1 MGTPSTPGHRAGR
14 IGRAERALATRQ
26 HLITTT
32 IDVVRSKSYGAAS
45 LFEVAKAAGVTP
57 GALQHHFG
65 SRAVLML
72 EVLRTI
78 LEAEDDAGPAWPDA
92 AVPLPERASRYV
104 QALWTRVYEPPRF
117 LAAWSVYFGAADE
130 ATLQP
135 RIAEMRAELAL
146 SIRQRFVLVFPQA
159 QARPDL
165 LAFVDLVLSALR
177 GMGVARLF
185 GSDTAAEAAQRQQ
198 LAGVITHWCAA
209 AAVAAAAAD
218 KPLPRSSAPHR
229 AARAT
234 SPTRRKESR

>member
-1 MGTPSTPGHRAGR
+1 METPSTPEHRAGR
-14 IGRAERALATRQ
+14 TGRAERALATRQ

-78 LEAEDDAGPAWPDA
+78 LESSDNAGAAWPDA
-92 AVPLPERASRYV
+92 TVPLPERATRYV
-104 QALWTRVYEPPRF
+104 QALWSRVYEPPRF

-135 RIAEMRAELAL
+135 RIAEMRAELSL
-146 SIRQRFVLVFPQA
+146 SMRRRFVLVFPQA
-159 QARPDL
+159 RAQPDL
-165 LAFVDLVLSALR
+165 QAFVDLVLSSLR

-185 GSDTAAEAAQRQQ
+185 GSDAAAEAAQRQQ

-209 AAVAAAAAD
+209 AAAAAGG
-218 KPLPRSSAPHR
+218 KPLPRSSASHG